1 MSRLQQK
8 LRDERGMTVV
18 MVGVGFLAFMS
29 ATMLAIDVGQ
39 MMVARTQSQ
48 SAADA
53 GALAGAVAL
62 AFDNYDDRSAG
73 GPAVQNAIEAARSTS
88 NNVVNAK
95 TSVIASDVTFPA
107 IDKVRVVVQSSAAR
121 GNPISMFI
129 APIIG
134 INTANVGAIATAQV
148 MPANAMT
155 CVKPF
160 TIPDKWVEN
169 QTPPWDST
177 DTFDAFD
184 KKGNPIANPD
194 VYIPKGDPANPN
206 PNYSGYDQKRDTG
219 TLLTLKAGTG
229 NNIEPSFYF
238 AWAIPGSGGAS
249 DYRWN
254 IGNCNTT
261 VIGFDFL
268 ETAEP
273 GNMVGPT
280 KQGMDDLIAR
290 DPSAYWDATNKRVVS
305 DIHPSPRVVAI
316 PVFDPVYYESGKVN
330 GRNAD
335 LKAVNYIGFFID
347 RMVGNDV
354 RGYITP
360 IGGLY
365 KGNGG
370 PTPPGAFPKAI
381 VLVE

>member
-1 MSRLQQK
+1 
-8 LRDERGMTVV
+8 
-18 MVGVGFLAFMS
+18 
-29 ATMLAIDVGQ
+29 
-39 MMVARTQSQ
+39 
-48 SAADA
+48 
-53 GALAGAVAL
+53 
-62 AFDNYDDRSAG
+62 
-73 GPAVQNAIEAARSTS
+73 VQNAIAAAKSVS
-88 NNVVNAK
+88 NKVINAQ
-95 TSVIASDVTFPA
+95 TSVVPSDVTFPA
-107 IDKVRVVVQSSAAR
+107 IDKVRVIVQSSAAR
-121 GNPISMFI
+121 GNPISMMI

-134 INTANVGAIATAQV
+134 INTANVGAVATAQV

-160 TIPDKWVEN
+160 IIPDRWEEK
-169 QTPPWDST
+169 QTPPWDPT
-177 DTFDAFD
+177 DTYDAFD

-194 VYIPKGDPANPN
+194 VYIPKGDPNNPN
-206 PNYSGYDQKRDTG
+206 PNYTGYDQKRDTG
-219 TLLTLKAGTG
+219 TQLTLKAGTG

-238 AWAIPGSGGAS
+238 AWAIPGSGGAN

-261 VIGFDFL
+261 VVPFDFL
-268 ETAEP
+268 ATAEP

-290 DPSAYWDATNKRVVS
+290 DPNAYWDATNKRVVS

-316 PVFDPVYYESGKVN
+316 PVFDPIYYDSGKRN

-335 LKAVNYIGFFID
+335 LKAVNYIGFFIE
-347 RMVGNDV
+347 RMVGADV
-354 RGYITP
+354 KGYITP
-360 IGGLY
+360 IGGLH